1 MAALDAE
8 SLSPMDGMVGS
19 MPDADAVPGL
29 TAERPISAS
38 ALTTLW
44 RCPYR
49 FLLERLLGFREPA
62 QRPATDHIDPLAYG
76 SLFHTVAEVFFR
88 EVGEAICTRRG
99 DLPKWIDRARAI
111 ASVEFDRLQD
121 EYPLRGGEAIERE
134 RQRLLRQIEQLVRHE
149 WEIDSRTFVATEL
162 PFGQPE
168 PLRLDLP
175 GGPLFVRGTIDRVDR
190 NGRELSVRDLKTGR
204 VSDFGE
210 EPIGPIRDLQID
222 LYGLVLDADARV
234 NERVS
239 SAAYVH
245 PSEAQEL
252 ERAFRGAH
260 LPPCASG
267 AASG

>member
-49 FLLERLLGFREPA
+49 FFLERLLGFREPA

-134 RQRLLRQIEQLVRHE
+134 RSACCARSNS
-149 WEIDSRTFVATEL
+149 WC
-162 PFGQPE
+162 
-168 PLRLDLP
+168 
-175 GGPLFVRGTIDRVDR
+175 GT
-190 NGRELSVRDLKTGR
+190 NGRSTPGR
-204 VSDFGE
+204 SLPPSCPLASRNRCASTCREDHC
-210 EPIGPIRDLQID
+210 
-222 LYGLVLDADARV
+222 
-234 NERVS
+234 S
-239 SAAYVH
+239 SAG
-245 PSEAQEL
+245 PSTAL
-252 ERAFRGAH
+252 IGM
-260 LPPCASG
+260 
-267 AASG
+267 AASSRFAISILGG